1 MKLNRYVRS
10 DKLVSFVTNNGQ
22 LVIEFPIKEMK
33 TNRIEIQPTIRDQT
47 DGSKRVEINAEIPEN
62 IDPTKISVNQ

>member
-1 MKLNRYVRS
+1 
-10 DKLVSFVTNNGQ
+10 
-22 LVIEFPIKEMK
+22 MK

-62 IDPTKISVNQ
+62 IDPTKISVNQYWFPPFFNVHLIKSSSAEENFKVKGSIKRN